1 MAVGAAVVVIGTLLP
16 WVRTGGRRRNS
27 YDLLVLVER
36 LGFTPDGAT
45 ATALRWWPLLPVLVV
60 AAVVAAWW
68 GWLRVG
74 GATGLVAAG
83 YAGTISVLVVRGG
96 SALVRMQAG
105 TTVTI
110 IGAVVLAAGSV
121 AALAIGSGA
130 PVRPRS
136 SAPS

>member
-110 IGAVVLAAGSV
+110 IGAVALAAGSI